1 MYTYYVSIH
10 ICVRSPRGKAMP
22 LQTVMPYMRKE
33 KPWRFIIAQ
42 LKSSAG
48 GKGAAPLRVQLIAPA
63 QSLRI

>member
-10 ICVRSPRGKAMP
+10 SCVRSPRGKALP

-33 KPWRFIIAQ
+33 KLWRFIIAQ

-48 GKGAAPLRVQLIAPA
+48 VKDAALLRVQLTDLA
-63 QSLRI
+63 QSSRI

>member
-10 ICVRSPRGKAMP
+10 ICVRSPRGKALP

-33 KPWRFIIAQ
+33 KLWRFIIAQ

-48 GKGAAPLRVQLIAPA
+48 GKDAVPLRVQRIAPA
-63 QSLRI
+63 QSLQI